1 MKNGQFYNILTVR
14 NLPRVFMGS
23 TTTSTRTIWLRQFA
37 IDLQNHTERVLQV
50 FSRSDP
56 MSAGKLRSTG
66 TTIRSKAVERVSYL
80 GDPRNKAQRTRLGSA
95 CMIHELMRLRR
106 KAEEPA
112 FRADLRR
119 AEAPGELIAQ
129 VEEALGPVAF
139 LVSNAGLAKEQQLEE
154 VRVEDFDETIA
165 INLRSPF
172 CSRNAR
178 SRECESGI
186 LVAFSLSRRWPASPA
201 ESSGRT
207 TRLRKLDCMDL
218 RISWPHVSLS
228 SMSPSMRL
236 RQP

>member
-106 KAEEPA
+106 KAEEPLLSA
-112 FRADLRR
+112 PTCAGRR
-119 AEAPGELIAQ
+119 L
-129 VEEALGPVAF
+129 
-139 LVSNAGLAKEQQLEE
+139 LASS
-154 VRVEDFDETIA
+154 
-165 INLRSPF
+165 SP
-172 CSRNAR
+172 
-178 SRECESGI
+178 
-186 LVAFSLSRRWPASPA
+186 
-201 ESSGRT
+201 
-207 TRLRKLDCMDL
+207 K
-218 RISWPHVSLS
+218 
-228 SMSPSMRL
+228 
-236 RQP
+236 